1 MLTTLNI
8 TMCAI
13 LLVMVVYIRTGRYE
27 WKRTNKDS
35 YPITK
40 ELKRKFYPLI
50 KD

>member
-13 LLVMVVYIRTGRYE
+13 LLVMVVYIRTGKYE
-27 WKRTNKDS
+27 WRKKNKDS

-40 ELKRKFYPLI
+40 AHKKQFESLLK
-50 KD
+50 